1 MQSSKEIS
9 SQLIQVVEELPSNR
23 QAEILDFAL
32 FLRERELHR
41 KWDEIPDEEAAAL
54 RDEFREEDIRLAEGA
69 LRGYREILQREDRA

>member
-1 MQSSKEIS
+1 MPSTKEIF

-41 KWDEIPDEEAAAL
+41 QWDAIPDEEATAL
-54 RDEFREEDIRLAEGA
+54 REEFREEDICLAEGA
-69 LRGYREILQREDRA
+69 LRGNLGLMEIDS